1 MTQWFADLDTLEK
14 VFFACALFGTVF
26 FIVRLVIQF
35 VGMDSHDVSDG
46 TPDFMPDAP
55 QDLHAVG
62 DSDLSFKL
70 VTIQGITAFFML
82 FGLTGIALKQTRAT
96 GDVQAILIAA
106 AAGVAM
112 TWLQAKFMGML
123 FKLQSSGNLN
133 VHNAVGQEGIVYVT
147 IRAGATGQAQVAV
160 QGRRKI
166 FEAVSRDKTEIK
178 TGERV
183 RVAEVSPG
191 NVLVV
196 ERVV

>member
-1 MTQWFADLDTLEK
+1 MTQWFAQLDTLEK

-35 VGMDSHDVSDG
+35 VGMDSHDVAGD

-55 QDLHAVG
+55 QDFHAVG
-62 DSDLSFKL
+62 NSDVSFKL

-82 FGLTGIALKQTRAT
+82 FGLTGIALKQTKAT

-106 AAGVAM
+106 AAGIAM
-112 TWLQAKFMGML
+112 TWLQAKFMAML

-133 VHNAVGQEGIVYVT
+133 VHNAVGQEGTVYVT
-147 IRAGATGQAQVAV
+147 IKAGATGQAQVAV

-166 FEAVSRDKTEIK
+166 FEAVSKDKGEIK

-183 RVAEVSPG
+183 RVAEVSSG

-196 ERVV
+196 ERVA